1 MDSLDDMR
9 DQLRGFAAAREWEQ
23 FHTPK
28 NLAMALTGEVG
39 ELVAELQ
46 WLGDAEIDAQ
56 LEGGTL
62 RDRLSDEVADV
73 MLYLLRFSDVC
84 GIDLVAAAAAK
95 VERNE
100 QRYPADLARGTA
112 AKYTEL
118 GRDRPAS
125 SL

>member
-1 MDSLDDMR
+1 MDSLDELR
-9 DQLRGFAAAREWEQ
+9 DRLRGFAAEREWAQ

-46 WLGDAEIDAQ
+46 WLADAEIDAKIKD
-56 LEGGTL
+56 GAL

-73 MLYLLRFSDVC
+73 MLYLLRFADVC
-84 GIDLVAAAAAK
+84 GIDLLAAAAAK

-100 QRYPADLARGTA
+100 QRYPADLARGRAT
-112 AKYTEL
+112 KYTDL
-118 GRDRPAS
+118 G
-125 SL
+125 